1 VWRLLVAAGLVAA
14 SAGAVSALG
23 RWGSRTPG
31 IQRFFA
37 RRGGPLAAAV
47 LCFLVL
53 AALLAPA
60 LTPYSP
66 TSQPDI
72 VGLQNAAPSWQHPLG
87 TDFYSRDLLSRVLF
101 GARVSLMIGVTA
113 MALAVTLGVLV
124 GATAGYAGGIVDAVL
139 MRLVDVALGIPRIF
153 IVLVVV
159 ALWERLS
166 FGALILLLGLTG
178 WFATSRLVRAE
189 VRTLKSGNV
198 IAAARALGASPVRIV
213 LRHALPNI
221 PAPII
226 VSATMGVANVILVE
240 AGLSYLGFGV
250 RAPTPSWG
258 NIIYDGASHLTT
270 APWTTVFPGL
280 AIALTVMALNILG
293 DAVRD
298 ALDPRW
304 EAPA

>member
-1 VWRLLVAAGLVAA
+1 MWRLLVAAGLAAVSVAA
-14 SAGAVSALG
+14 VAALR

-31 IQRFFA
+31 VQRFFA
-37 RRGGPLAAAV
+37 RRGGPLACGV

-53 AALLAPA
+53 AALAAPA
-60 LTPYSP
+60 LTPYP
-66 TSQPDI
+66 PATQLDI
-72 VGLQNAAPSWQHPLG
+72 VGLQNAPPSWQHPFG

-101 GARVSLMIGVTA
+101 GARISLLIGFTA
-113 MALAVTLGVLV
+113 MALAMTVGVLV
-124 GATAGYAGGIVDAVL
+124 GATAGYAGGIIDAVL

-166 FGALILLLGLTG
+166 LPALTLLLGLTG

-189 VRTLKSGNV
+189 VRTLRGGDV
-198 IAAARALGASPVRIV
+198 IAAARALGAGPLRIV

-240 AGLSYLGFGV
+240 AGLSYLGFGI
-250 RAPTPSWG
+250 RPPTPSWG
-258 NIIYDGASHLTT
+258 NIIYDGASHLAT
-270 APWTTVFPGL
+270 APWTTMFPGL
-280 AIALTVMALNILG
+280 AIALTVMTLNILG